1 MMAPMNALHVA
12 CVGYTGPR
20 RRYWQAVDT
29 LELTDRDLAAKPATL
44 RRWRSEAPAHARFV
58 VRVDP
63 ALVAAG
69 FAGPEADAAW
79 ARTREVAALLDAD
92 TLLLRTPPSFRPTAA
107 NREALRAFFA
117 AHRGDF
123 TVAWWADG
131 LWESQPEDRDAVC
144 AAAGLLPV
152 ADPLADDDEEL
163 PEGPTVYWRV
173 RGRVGM
179 GGRLSD
185 DDLDRLCGL
194 ASERAGGHLVFD
206 APTMMNDARRFATL
220 QGLDLDVD
228 DDAGDDDEDLDDDPD
243 DAAP

>member
-1 MMAPMNALHVA
+1 MNALHVA

-29 LELTDRDLAAKPATL
+29 LELTDRDLVAKPATL

-69 FAGPEADAAW
+69 FVGPDAAAAW
-79 ARTREVAALLDAD
+79 DRTRAVADLLEAD

-107 NREALRAFFA
+107 NREALRAFFT
-117 AHRGDF
+117 AHRGDL

-144 AAAGLLPV
+144 AAAGLLAV
-152 ADPLADDDEEL
+152 ADPLADDEEDL
-163 PEGPTVYWRV
+163 PGGAQVYWRV

-194 ASERAGGHLVFD
+194 AAERAGGQLVFD

-220 QGLDLDVD
+220 QGLDLDVEGPD
-228 DDAGDDDEDLDDDPD
+228 GDDDDEDPD
-243 DAAP
+243 DEDEAP